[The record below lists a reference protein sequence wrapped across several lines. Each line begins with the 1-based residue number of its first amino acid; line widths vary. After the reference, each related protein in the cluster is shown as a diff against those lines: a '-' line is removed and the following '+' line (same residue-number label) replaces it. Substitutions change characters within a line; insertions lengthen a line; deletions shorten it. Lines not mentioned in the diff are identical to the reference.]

1 VNLDFQPGIE
11 VTALGLDLFAPIL
24 SIVSILSKKCAK
36 RVCDRDKRTTT
47 GGQDEQDLQ
56 DGFRPG
62 PDDYR

>member
-1 VNLDFQPGIE
+1 LAGIE
-11 VTALGLDLFAPIL
+11 ATVLGIDLSASIL
-24 SIVSILSKKCAK
+24 SILSILSKKCAK
-36 RVCDRDKRTTT
+36 RVCDRDKRTTN